1 MQNNPV
7 PLMLKFLRVLLFS
20 AIAVVLLSLGFQ
32 MLYQVPKAPDRTDS
46 LTIAPTVD
54 TLLGA
59 EVLLLAAQNPGLS
72 GVAPLR
78 QGEDAFA
85 ARILLAEA
93 AQDSIDARYY
103 IWQKDATGLML
114 LDTMRR
120 AADRGVRVR
129 LLLDDNGTP
138 DLDAE
143 LAELNLHPNVEV
155 RLFNPFV
162 LRSPRMLT
170 YLLDFVRVNRR
181 MHNKSF
187 TVDGVATVVGGR
199 NVGDIYFAHSE
210 GVNYFDLD
218 VVALGPAAQDVAEDF
233 DLYWASPSTVAA
245 DLILPAAGDAN
256 GSVLEASV
264 AAVEDTTGARQFAAS
279 VLASDLMLQ
288 LHNGAPGFE
297 WAELQMV
304 SDDPAKGQGRVDS
317 EMLMINRLGRI
328 LGSPKQSVDLISA
341 YFVPGDR
348 LTAMLSGWA
357 EQGLQVRV
365 LTNAQEATD
374 VLPVHGGYLKY
385 RDDLLDAGVQVYELK
400 SSQHQEED
408 LDLLDQFGLIGS
420 SKVSLHAKAFV
431 IDQRDLFVG
440 SFNFDPRSA
449 HLNTEMGFL
458 IKGSHLARDIFP
470 GYEGQLKNQTYHV
483 RRRADGGTEWLETL
497 ASGGQRTF
505 MVEPGSTAFS
515 RFLVKMVGWLPI
527 SWLL

>member
-7 PLMLKFLRVLLFS
+7 PLMLKFLRFLLFS

-32 MLYQVPKAPDRTDS
+32 MLYQVPKEPDRTDS

-59 EVLLLAAQNPGLS
+59 EVLILTAQNPGLS

-328 LGSPKQSVDLISA
+328 LGSPKQSVDLVSA

-515 RFLVKMVGWLPI
+515 RFLVKMVEWLPI